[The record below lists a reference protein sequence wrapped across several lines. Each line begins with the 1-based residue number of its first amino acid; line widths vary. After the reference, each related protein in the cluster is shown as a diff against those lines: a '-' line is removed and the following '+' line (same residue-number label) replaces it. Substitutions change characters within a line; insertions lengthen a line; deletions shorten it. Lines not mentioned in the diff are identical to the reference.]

1 MLRPPE
7 ERDPLVEKITNFG
20 ESVSQTGGLSKM
32 NTLLGL
38 SRRPDSPEASS
49 EKVTV
54 AVRIRPLSA
63 SVSLHEGLGGFPP
76 LAHTE

>member
-1 MLRPPE
+1 MLRPPD

-20 ESVSQTGGLSKM
+20 GSLPQTGLSKM

-63 SVSLHEGLGGFPP
+63 SVSLHEKLG
-76 LAHTE
+76 